1 MNSDFDPRPNST
13 EIQYRIEVRE
23 LDGSWVMAGGSF
35 SAGEIPER
43 TERAA
48 RNRKFEGRRL
58 RLVELTTTYKVT
70 KIF

>member
-1 MNSDFDPRPNST
+1 
-13 EIQYRIEVRE
+13 
-23 LDGSWVMAGGSF
+23 MAGGSF